1 MSWEDIIRKQEIKT
15 IGDLIAELNK
25 YDKSTRVIIDGMEI
39 DREGQLG
46 DDILYINKKKLIGD
60 MYGRVFFDDDSS
72 RSMAPVDADDV
83 EAALLAAPESK
94 AKPPENPMSADR
106 VKWEHI
112 HRVFELCNRNVSE
125 TARRLKMHRRTLQRI
140 LSKRSPR

>member
-83 EAALLAAPESK
+83 IVIS
-94 AKPPENPMSADR
+94 
-106 VKWEHI
+106 
-112 HRVFELCNRNVSE
+112 
-125 TARRLKMHRRTLQRI
+125 TG
-140 LSKRSPR
+140 

>member
-1 MSWEDIIRKQEIKT
+1 
-15 IGDLIAELNK
+15 
-25 YDKSTRVIIDGMEI
+25 MEI

-83 EAALLAAPESK
+83 IVIS
-94 AKPPENPMSADR
+94 
-106 VKWEHI
+106 
-112 HRVFELCNRNVSE
+112 
-125 TARRLKMHRRTLQRI
+125 TG
-140 LSKRSPR
+140 